1 MRLQWLVLLVLV
13 LMVSTTATK
22 QLIVRG
28 WDPINIYEPYMIDLC
43 NFAVTEYDKQ
53 TGSKL
58 KFEKIIKAESM
69 VVEWINYRLILSAN
83 DGSHSKTYK
92 AVVWETTDRDATN
105 LTSFAPVVNY

>member
-43 NFAVTEYDKQ
+43 NFAVTEYD
-53 TGSKL
+53 
-58 KFEKIIKAESM
+58 
-69 VVEWINYRLILSAN
+69 
-83 DGSHSKTYK
+83 
-92 AVVWETTDRDATN
+92 
-105 LTSFAPVVNY
+105 